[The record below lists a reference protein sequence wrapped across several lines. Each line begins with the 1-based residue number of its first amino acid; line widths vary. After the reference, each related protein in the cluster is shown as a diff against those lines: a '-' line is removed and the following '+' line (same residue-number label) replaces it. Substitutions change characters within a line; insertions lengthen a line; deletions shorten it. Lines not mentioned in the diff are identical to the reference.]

1 MRANEDLFDHA
12 PIGLLSL
19 NPQGLI
25 GAGNPWGAALLGVAV
40 ADLTGQSLQ
49 QFVNLEDQPRF
60 ADFLTGVFSS
70 SKPQSCEVRL
80 RSEPASVRWAQFLA
94 VAATDS
100 SGTPPGCYL
109 AFWDIS
115 ERQQQECERAKEEAR
130 IRRAQKVESLAVL
143 AGGVAHDFN
152 NLLTGV
158 LGYADLAL
166 SDLSPMALAREHV
179 LQILLSARRAAELT
193 KQMLAYSGQ
202 GQLIIQ
208 QIQLS
213 AVVREMVQLVR
224 VSVSKKCEIRYQL
237 SEDMPTIEADV
248 EQIRQVIMNLI
259 QNAAEAVGEP
269 GGVITVKTGIE
280 ECDRAVLAGT
290 YLDDNLPFGS
300 YVYLEVKDS
309 GCGISPEAQDRVFD
323 PFFSTKFLGR
333 GLGLAAVLGIVRGHH
348 GAIQLLSQPGQGST
362 FRVLLPT
369 VRPPTAPPP
378 PWQTA
383 ASAARSAFGGI
394 EETERVEEGAT
405 VLVVD
410 DEPAVRE
417 VAKTMLEKAGFKVLQ
432 AADGEI
438 GVKIYQQRSPEIC
451 AVLLDLLMPRMNGEL
466 AFDEIRRINADAQVV
481 LCSGF
486 SEQEAIRRFANKGLA
501 GFLQKPFQMDLMISL
516 MQKIAKTGRS

>member
-1 MRANEDLFDHA
+1 
-12 PIGLLSL
+12 
-19 NPQGLI
+19 
-25 GAGNPWGAALLGVAV
+25 
-40 ADLTGQSLQ
+40 
-49 QFVNLEDQPRF
+49 
-60 ADFLTGVFSS
+60 
-70 SKPQSCEVRL
+70 
-80 RSEPASVRWAQFLA
+80 
-94 VAATDS
+94 
-100 SGTPPGCYL
+100 
-109 AFWDIS
+109 
-115 ERQQQECERAKEEAR
+115 
-130 IRRAQKVESLAVL
+130 
-143 AGGVAHDFN
+143 
-152 NLLTGV
+152 
-158 LGYADLAL
+158 
-166 SDLSPMALAREHV
+166 
-179 LQILLSARRAAELT
+179 
-193 KQMLAYSGQ
+193 
-202 GQLIIQ
+202 
-208 QIQLS
+208 
-213 AVVREMVQLVR
+213 
-224 VSVSKKCEIRYQL
+224 
-237 SEDMPTIEADV
+237 MPTIEADV

-259 QNAAEAVGEP
+259 QNAAEALGEP

-290 YLDDNLPFGS
+290 YLDDNLPFGL
-300 YVYLEVKDS
+300 YVYLEVNDS

-369 VRPPTAPPP
+369 VRPPAAPPP

-394 EETERVEEGAT
+394 AVPERVEEGAT

-417 VAKTMLEKAGFKVLQ
+417 VAKTMLEKAGFKVLL

-438 GVKIYQQRSPEIC
+438 GVKIYQQRSQEIC

-466 AFDEIRRINADAQVV
+466 AFDEIRRVKADAQVV

-501 GFLQKPFQMDLMISL
+501 GFLQKPFQMDLLISL
-516 MQKIAKTGRS
+516 MQKVAKTGGS